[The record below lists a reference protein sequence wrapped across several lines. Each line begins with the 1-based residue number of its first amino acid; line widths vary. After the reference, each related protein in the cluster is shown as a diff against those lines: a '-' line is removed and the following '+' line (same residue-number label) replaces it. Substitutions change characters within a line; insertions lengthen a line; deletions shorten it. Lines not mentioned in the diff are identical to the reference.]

1 MFHQLLK
8 APLRVYMIS
17 ILHQAYMDF
26 TMLEYIAYNPRLVP
40 LSIPMIFLP
49 SRLLFIIYLRFMNA
63 MSFPL
68 SIKLLSSFA
77 YYNKK
82 KV

>member
-26 TMLEYIAYNPRLVP
+26 TMLEYIAYNPRLAP
-40 LSIPMIFLP
+40 LGIPMILLP
-49 SRLLFIIYLRFMNA
+49 SRLSFITYLRFMNA
-63 MSFPL
+63 
-68 SIKLLSSFA
+68 ISSL
-77 YYNKK
+77 N
-82 KV
+82 